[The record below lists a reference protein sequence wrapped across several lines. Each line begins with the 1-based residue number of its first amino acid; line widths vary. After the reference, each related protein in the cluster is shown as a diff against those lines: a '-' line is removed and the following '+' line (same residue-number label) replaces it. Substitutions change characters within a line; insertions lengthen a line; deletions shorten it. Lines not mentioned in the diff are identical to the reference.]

1 MIMQKVFGLF
11 ILMILLLNCSTNE
24 VVDDEAKDQV
34 KKLLAIVN
42 ENTVTLEDTCILI
55 VPSTLGCLSCQQHI
69 HQIMQ
74 ETKDIKRM
82 PIVFI
87 GPKDNPIRQDN
98 MIFVKSEGMEND
110 MNGLVT
116 ADVTMYFKLGDNYI
130 VKDYTS
136 KNYTEFTVD
145 LRELG
150 LIEH

>member
-24 VVDDEAKDQV
+24 VDDDEAKDQV
-34 KKLLAIVN
+34 KKLLAVVSK
-42 ENTVTLEDTCILI
+42 NTVTLEDTCILI

-74 ETKDIKRM
+74 ETKGIKQV

-87 GPKDNPIRQDN
+87 GPKDNQIRQDS
-98 MIFVKSEGMEND
+98 MIFVESESMEND
-110 MNGLVT
+110 MNGLAT
-116 ADVTMYFKLGDNYI
+116 ADVTMYFKFGEDII

-136 KNYTEFTVD
+136 KNYTDLTVD
-145 LRELG
+145 LKELG
-150 LIEH
+150 LIEQ